1 MAVVRCNVPAEFI
14 AYGLVTVVSLGD
26 VHALCSEEMVEAA
39 SAGQLLEVA
48 LFHVAEAIATHVVS
62 GRCDAG
68 ARRDVTGRS
77 KHLFRNNNGVL
88 VAVIH

>member
-1 MAVVRCNVPAEFI
+1 MPAEFV
-14 AYGLVTVVSLGD
+14 AYCLVSVVRLGD
-26 VHALCSEEMVEAA
+26 VHALCCEEMVETG

-48 LFHVAEAIATHVVS
+48 LFHVTEAIATHVVS

-68 ARRDVTGRS
+68 GRRDVKGRS

-88 VAVIH
+88 AAVIH